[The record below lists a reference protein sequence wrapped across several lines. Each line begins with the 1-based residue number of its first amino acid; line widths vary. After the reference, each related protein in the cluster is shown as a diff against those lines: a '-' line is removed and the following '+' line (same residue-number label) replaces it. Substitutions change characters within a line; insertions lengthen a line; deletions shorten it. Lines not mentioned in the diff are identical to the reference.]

1 MFSVIIPTVGRPEA
15 LPRAIRSVLTQ
26 DRRDYEIIV
35 VNDSGGPLDLD
46 LVPGDDRIVVLDHGD
61 HEGPSSARNAGI
73 RKATGD
79 VLMFLDDDDEYLP
92 GRFDLVAEGLE
103 RSLVSVCEPSGRSL
117 RRRTDRGARSRTG
130 MVESELASGRI
141 PVGVGGVAIR
151 RSAAPLFDERYRGCE
166 DWDWWLRLPTDL
178 SVTVGFAPGWRSNDE
193 GDERVH
199 HGNAAR
205 IDGSKLLLHDHRA
218 FFERHPQRALV
229 PGAPNRSHGAGIGP
243 SACRSESLSAF
254 VSRGS
259 ECPFGV
265 SLPPEPLAA
274 LRHARGQIARHQLRP
289 LLVSSP

>member
-218 FFERHPQRALV
+218 FFERHPHARSYRERRIGLMELELGHRPAAARAFARSFRAAPNARSAYHYLRSRSPRFDALV
-229 PGAPNRSHGAGIGP
+229 GR
-243 SACRSESLSAF
+243 
-254 VSRGS
+254 
-259 ECPFGV
+259 
-265 SLPPEPLAA
+265 
-274 LRHARGQIARHQLRP
+274 
-289 LLVSSP
+289 